1 MQSSRSIGRAI
12 ILAGLIAGTIDVGAA
27 SLINWLSPVIILHS
41 IASGLLGKASFTG
54 GAGTAVL
61 GLVLQWAM
69 AMLIAGVY
77 IGAARAM
84 PMLTRLWVTGGL
96 AYGVVIYVV
105 MNFVVVPLSNAPF
118 RHHTVQLTKAGE
130 DMLAMLVF
138 GLIVS
143 AFARGTQ
150 DLR

>member
-1 MQSSRSIGRAI
+1 MQPSRSVSRAI
-12 ILAGLIAGTIDVGAA
+12 ILAGLIASTIDVGAA

-54 GAGTAVL
+54 GAATAVL

-69 AMLIAGVY
+69 GMLIAGIY
-77 IGAARAM
+77 IMAARAI
-84 PMLTRLWVTGGL
+84 PMLARLWIAGGL
-96 AYGVVIYVV
+96 AYGVVIYFV

-118 RHHTVQLTKAGE
+118 RHHAVQLTKASE
-130 DMLAMLVF
+130 DMLAMLLF

-143 AFARGTQ
+143 WFARGTQ
-150 DLR
+150 GSR